1 MRPLSFAVV
10 SILSAIGQGRGYGFD
25 IMDDTG
31 LASGTVYPAL
41 VRLER
46 RGLVRSKWEDERAA
60 HREGRPARR
69 YYELTGEGQRA
80 LAAEIERYRSLSA
93 APVRPALRHS

>member
-1 MRPLSFAVV
+1 MRPLSFAALA
-10 SILSAIGQGRGYGFD
+10 ILSAIGQGRGYGFS

-46 RGLVRSKWEDERAA
+46 RGLVRSRWEEERVAQ
-60 HREGRPARR
+60 REGRPARR
-69 YYELTGEGQRA
+69 YYELTGEGRRV
-80 LAAEIERYRSLSA
+80 LTAEVERYRSLSA
-93 APVRPALRHS
+93 APGRPAPGHS